1 MSNIDNSQFIN
12 INTCIPIK
20 SFTSEDIYY
29 ISILYNKYNNKLEFN
44 CTCGLKF
51 NIRYRSKCKHIS
63 EVTKKLNEQFDSR
76 KDEINNILLNLSNMK
91 I

>member
-1 MSNIDNSQFIN
+1 MLNIDNSYFIN
-12 INTCIPIK
+12 IDTCIPIK
-20 SFTSEDIYY
+20 SFTSEEIYY
-29 ISILYNKYNNKLEFN
+29 ISILYNKSNNKLEFN

-63 EVTKKLNEQFDSR
+63 EVKKNLNEHSDSR
-76 KDEINNILLNLSNMK
+76 KDEMNNILLNLSNMK

>member
-1 MSNIDNSQFIN
+1 MLNIDNSSF

-29 ISILYNKYNNKLEFN
+29 ISILYNKYNKLEFN

-63 EVTKKLNEQFDSR
+63 EVTKKLNEHSNSR

>member
-1 MSNIDNSQFIN
+1 MSTIDNSYFIN
-12 INTCIPIK
+12 INSCIAIK

-29 ISILYNKYNNKLEFN
+29 ISILHNKYNNKIELN

-51 NIRYRSKCKHIS
+51 NVRNRSKCKHIL
-63 EVTKKLNEQFDSR
+63 EVKKILNEESETK

>member
-1 MSNIDNSQFIN
+1 MSNIDNSYVIN

-29 ISILYNKYNNKLEFN
+29 ISILYNNKLEFN

-63 EVTKKLNEQFDSR
+63 EVTKKLNEQSNSR

>member
-1 MSNIDNSQFIN
+1 MSNNDNSNFIS
-12 INTCIPIK
+12 INSCIPIK

-29 ISILYNKYNNKLEFN
+29 INILYNKNKKKLEFN

-51 NIRYRSKCKHIS
+51 NIPQRTKCKHIL
-63 EVTKKLNEQFDSR
+63 EIKKTLNEQPDSK

>member
-1 MSNIDNSQFIN
+1 MSNNDNSQFIN
-12 INTCIPIK
+12 INSCIPIK

-29 ISILYNKYNNKLEFN
+29 ISILYNKYNKKLEFN

-51 NIRYRSKCKHIS
+51 NIQYRTKCKHIA
-63 EVTKKLNEQFDSR
+63 EIKKTLNEQPNSK

>member
-1 MSNIDNSQFIN
+1 MSNNDNSQFIN
-12 INTCIPIK
+12 INSRIPIK

-29 ISILYNKYNNKLEFN
+29 ISILYNKYNKKLEFN

-51 NIRYRSKCKHIS
+51 NIQYRTKCKHIA
-63 EVTKKLNEQFDSR
+63 EIKKTLNEQPNSKR
-76 KDEINNILLNLSNMK
+76 DEINNILLNLSNMK